1 MNGKASSG
9 NGNLP
14 LANGIKHLYGNLYLV
29 PFKAIHI
36 VTETGNKKESKY
48 TFANPRLLT
57 DKGQKTLTNKES
69 SLRLRNDI
77 KRHGMMHPFVCV
89 WFEKNGIMCP
99 KLIGGHNRANALS
112 KLMSDNENVKDISKE
127 QPSMM
132 TLAANKEIVFLDEFS
147 PASKVYEFVLC
158 TIYAVDEELDS
169 LELSYSENNCRENLT
184 VGHDIAILRELFR
197 VKASDEKIIKI
208 LQKDEKWLRDV
219 KVLLEKIDSQTL
231 DDLIED
237 RITLDSSFELMKIND
252 MEVRHTVRDSAIKES
267 MEDHQKKMERIK
279 RQITS
284 SLIEK
289 DIQEGN
295 VVEAKFYN
303 DKAKLKE
310 AEEAIEEIDQKNQR
324 LSSKIQTMQ
333 PKATVKN
340 IKKARVS
347 HNVSNVQ
354 KRGLKGK
361 SIQIIYEYVNGLIE
375 VAEANEDEL
384 VVAKLK
390 LCCNLTKAILDGDQN
405 WKNLFK
411 EFDNSDGNMPELE
424 DEDMPEQ
431 EDEE

>member
-1 MNGKASSG
+1 MNSKVSLG

-14 LANGIKHLYGNLYLV
+14 LADGIRHLYGNLYLV

-36 VTETGNKKESKY
+36 VTETKGGNKETKY
-48 TFANPRLLT
+48 SFVNPRLLT
-57 DKGQKTLTNKES
+57 EKGQKSFTNKES
-69 SLRLRNDI
+69 SLRLRTDI

-99 KLIGGHNRANALS
+99 KLIGGHNRANAIS
-112 KLMSDNENVKDISKE
+112 KLISDNEQVKDISKD
-127 QPSMM
+127 QPALM
-132 TLAANKEIVFLDEFS
+132 TLDSNKEISFSDEFS

-184 VGHDIAILRELFR
+184 LGHDIAILKELLH
-197 VKASDEKIIKI
+197 VKASDERIIKI

-219 KVLLEKIDSQTL
+219 KSLLDNVDSQTL

-237 RITLDSSFELMKIND
+237 KISLDSAFELIKIND
-252 MEVRHTVRDSAIKES
+252 MEIRHNVRDSAINES

-279 RQITS
+279 KEITTC
-284 SLIEK
+284 LIEK

-295 VVEAKFYN
+295 VVTAKYHN
-303 DKAKLKE
+303 DKSKLKE
-310 AEEAIEEIDQKNQR
+310 AEDAIEEIEQKSQR

-340 IKKARVS
+340 IKKARIS
-347 HNVSNVQ
+347 HNVSNIQ

-361 SIQIIYEYVNGLIE
+361 SIQIIYEYVNGLLE
-375 VAEANEDEL
+375 VAEANEDEA
-384 VVAKLK
+384 VVEKLK
-390 LCCNLTKAILDGDQN
+390 LCCKLTKAILDGDQD
-405 WKNLFK
+405 WKNIFK
-411 EFDNSDGNMPELE
+411 EFDNSDEDMPELE
-424 DEDMPEQ
+424 DEE
-431 EDEE
+431 